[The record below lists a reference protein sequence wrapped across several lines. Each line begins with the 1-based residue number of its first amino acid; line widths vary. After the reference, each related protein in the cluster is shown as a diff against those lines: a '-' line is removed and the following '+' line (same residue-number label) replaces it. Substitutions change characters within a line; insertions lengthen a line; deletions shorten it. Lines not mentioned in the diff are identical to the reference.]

1 MRKLF
6 LAKLVTVLLVFSI
19 STPGFAAL
27 TFSPI
32 TTDDGVTVILVRGT
46 FAWEDSLS
54 SFRQTV
60 RSNHATVVSFA
71 SGGGNVTKA
80 MELGREIRLLGLSTL
95 QLRSLECASACALAF
110 MGGVQRYAEPGAIG
124 VHKSS
129 FSPDAALDV
138 DTAVSAVQELTAE
151 IVAYMAE
158 MGIDPR
164 LLQVALKTEANDMR
178 YLSGQE
184 MEQFKLTSFGPVDE
198 EQRGSGALP
207 PSRAQPSS
215 TFVKPVSPAS
225 RPIPIAT
232 SGTVRHPRGAVALK
246 TNADKKSANVATL
259 RNGTPLAILGSADRW
274 YRVRAN
280 GLFGYLHHTWVRVDQ
295 FDATI
300 GDQRL
305 IQIKSFDNLDD
316 ALTYARALP
325 LPLSI
330 YLATNGWYAVTIR
343 KSFERDKAIS
353 ITRSLKNERTVPA
366 DSFVTLGNTYVMR
379 LCCD

>member
-6 LAKLVTVLLVFSI
+6 LARLVTFLFVFGI
-19 STPGFAAL
+19 STPTFADL

-32 TTDDGVTVILVRGT
+32 TTDDGITVVFVRGT
-46 FAWEDSLS
+46 FAWEDSLA
-54 SFRQTV
+54 SFRQIV
-60 RSNHATVVSFA
+60 RANHATAVSF
-71 SGGGNVTKA
+71 SSDGGNVAKA

-110 MGGVQRYAEPGAIG
+110 MGGVQRFAEPGAIG

-138 DTAVSAVQELTAE
+138 DTAVAAIQELTAE

-184 MEQFKLTSFGPVDE
+184 MEQFRLTSNGPTDE
-198 EQRGSGALP
+198 EQRTNSPVASSP
-207 PSRAQPSS
+207 TQPKS
-215 TFVKPVSPAS
+215 TFVKPASPAS
-225 RPIPIAT
+225 RPIPTAI
-232 SGTVRHPRGAVALK
+232 SGIVRHPRGAVALK
-246 TNADKKSANVATL
+246 TSADKKSVNVATL
-259 RNGTPLAILGSADRW
+259 RNGTPLAIFGSADRW

-280 GLFGYLHHTWVRVDQ
+280 GQIGYLHHTWVRVDQ

-300 GDQRL
+300 GNQRL
-305 IQIKSFDNLDD
+305 IQIKSFNNLDD
-316 ALTYARALP
+316 AFSYARAMP

-343 KSFERDKAIS
+343 KSFERDQAI
-353 ITRSLKNERTVPA
+353 TLTKSLKSERAVPA

-379 LCCD
+379 ICCD

>member
-6 LAKLVTVLLVFSI
+6 LARLLTFLFVFGI
-19 STPGFAAL
+19 STPSFADL

-46 FAWEDSLS
+46 FAWEDSLANFS
-54 SFRQTV
+54 QIV
-60 RSNHATVVSFA
+60 RSSHATVVSFS

-80 MELGREIRLLGLSTL
+80 MELGREIRSHGLSTL

-110 MGGVQRYAEPGAIG
+110 MGGVQRFAEPGAIG

-138 DTAVSAVQELTAE
+138 DTAVAAIQELTAE

-184 MEQFKLTSFGPVDE
+184 MKQFKLTFNGPAGE
-198 EQRGSGALP
+198 EQRTSRPPP
-207 PSRAQPSS
+207 PSPAQPSA

-225 RPIPIAT
+225 RSIPTAI
-232 SGTVRHPRGAVALK
+232 SGIVRHTRGAVALK
-246 TNADKKSANVATL
+246 TGADKKSANAATL
-259 RNGTPLAILGSADRW
+259 RNGTPLAILGSVDRW
-274 YRVRAN
+274 YRVRAS
-280 GLFGYLHHTWVRVDQ
+280 GFVGYLHHTWVRVDQ

-300 GDQRL
+300 GNQRL

-316 ALTYARALP
+316 ALTYAQALP

-343 KSFERDKAIS
+343 KSFERDQAIS
-353 ITRSLKNERTVPA
+353 ITRSLKSERAVPE